1 MEMKLKKFA
10 PYIFTIAFI
19 IVAFAIQAQVPGG
32 GGVPGGSNPGGS
44 GCFPNPCIPIDGG
57 ISFLVAAGVALG
69 GKKLFDASKK

>member
-1 MEMKLKKFA
+1 MKLKKFA

-32 GGVPGGSNPGGS
+32 FGAPAGGGPSG
-44 GCFPNPCIPIDGG
+44 GCFPNPCVPIDGG

>member
-19 IVAFAIQAQVPGG
+19 IVSFAIQAQVPGG

-44 GCFPNPCIPIDGG
+44 GCFPNPCVPIDGG

>member
-19 IVAFAIQAQVPGG
+19 IVAFAIQAQVPAGG
-32 GGVPGGSNPGGS
+32 GAPGGTNPS
-44 GCFPNPCIPIDGG
+44 CGCFPNPCVPIDGG